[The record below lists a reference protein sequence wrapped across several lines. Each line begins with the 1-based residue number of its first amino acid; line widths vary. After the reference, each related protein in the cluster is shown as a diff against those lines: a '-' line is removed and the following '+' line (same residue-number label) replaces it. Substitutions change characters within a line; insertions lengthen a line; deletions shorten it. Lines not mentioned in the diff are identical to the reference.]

1 MSKEKDFG
9 YLESQLESSLL
20 PVNPRP
26 DFVRELG
33 QQLASQF
40 RIIPTVPDF
49 SKSYVLWF
57 ALALLFSIFLVLMFS
72 IRAVLVLV
80 GILNLLYQPQQK
92 TPHEIELE

>member
-1 MSKEKDFG
+1 MSREKDFS

-20 PVNPRP
+20 PVAPRP
-26 DFVRELG
+26 DFVRDLG

-57 ALALLFSIFLVLMFS
+57 ALALLFSIFIVVMFS
-72 IRAVLVLV
+72 IRAVIVLV
-80 GILNLLYQPQQK
+80 GIVNLLYQSPQK
-92 TPHEIELE
+92 NPSNIELE